1 MSILSPEELILK
13 YYPRKTKRHPY
24 YVTHVKAVAKLAQKV
39 LSNNPQLIAD
49 AALVQQMALLHDI
62 GIVFTNAPEIGC
74 EGKHP
79 YIMHG
84 FLGREL
90 LEREGYGFL
99 APICERHVGV
109 GLSLEEIKQK
119 ELPLPHR
126 DMLPISIEEL
136 VVCYADKFF
145 SKSADDLRKPKSL
158 EKIRKGFAKH
168 GPTKLARFE
177 LMVAKFGTE
186 YIYKTK

>member
-1 MSILSPEELILK
+1 MERLTPEELILK
-13 YYPRKTKRHPY
+13 YYPRKTKRYPY
-24 YVTHVKAVAKLAQKV
+24 YITHVKAVAKLAKKV
-39 LSNNPQLIAD
+39 LLHNQQLQAE
-49 AALVQQMALLHDI
+49 AQLVQQMALLHDI
-62 GIVFTNAPEIGC
+62 GIIFTNAPEIGC
-74 EGKHP
+74 KGIHP

-90 LEREGYGFL
+90 LEREGYEFL

-109 GLSLEEIKQK
+109 GLTLEEIIKK

-126 DMLPISIEEL
+126 EMLPITIEEQ

-145 SKSADDLRKPKSL
+145 SKSADDLTKPKSL

-168 GPTKLARFE
+168 GPDKLARFE
-177 LMVAKFGTE
+177 EMVLKFGTD
-186 YIYKTK
+186 YIYKSK